1 MDGAAKMRV
10 RSSAAP
16 EEFDVMQISFPI
28 ISYSH
33 NNKIS
38 NKLKVIKGPM
48 KEKSFKGKPSSV
60 LRADCFDSS
69 ENSAPVSAHC
79 KYRH

>member
-16 EEFDVMQISFPI
+16 EEFKFMQISFPI

-38 NKLKVIKGPM
+38 NNLKIIKGLM
-48 KEKSFKGKPSSV
+48 KEKRELTALVAKRLGI
-60 LRADCFDSS
+60 C
-69 ENSAPVSAHC
+69 
-79 KYRH
+79 

>member
-38 NKLKVIKGPM
+38 NNLKVIKGPT
-48 KEKSFKGKPSSV
+48 KEKRRVPNSKGAES
-60 LRADCFDSS
+60 DCIC
-69 ENSAPVSAHC
+69 NSAEC
-79 KYRH
+79 

>member
-1 MDGAAKMRV
+1 MINVSVAQLVKACRWDHGTAKLRV

-16 EEFDVMQISFPI
+16 EELKVMQISFPG

-38 NKLKVIKGPM
+38 NNLKVIKGLM
-48 KEKSFKGKPSSV
+48 KEKRELTALV
-60 LRADCFDSS
+60 AL
-69 ENSAPVSAHC
+69 
-79 KYRH
+79 

>member
-16 EEFDVMQISFPI
+16 EDFNVIQISFPI

-33 NNKIS
+33 NNKIY
-38 NKLKVIKGPM
+38 KVIKGPM
-48 KEKSFKGKPSSV
+48 KEKD
-60 LRADCFDSS
+60 LRAEADCFGSS
-69 ENSAPVSAHC
+69 ENSAPVC
-79 KYRH
+79 